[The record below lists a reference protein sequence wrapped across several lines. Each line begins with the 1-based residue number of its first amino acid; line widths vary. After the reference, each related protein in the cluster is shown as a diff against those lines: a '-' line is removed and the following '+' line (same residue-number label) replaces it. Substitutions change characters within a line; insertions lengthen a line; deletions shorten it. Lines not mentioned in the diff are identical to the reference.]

1 MLTKRQKSIFINMK
15 LESKSK
21 FEYYNNWDFTIDK
34 VWNEEERSFDFTAI
48 KKQVIT
54 EIDRLEFDFELEI
67 FTKEEYNFKL
77 QILNKVEKLC
87 NERIATYNL

>member
-15 LESKSK
+15 LESKLK

-48 KKQVIT
+48 KKQVNT

-67 FTKEEYNFKL
+67 FTKEEYYFKL
-77 QILNKVEKLC
+77 QILNQIEKLC
-87 NERIATYNL
+87 HERITTYNL